1 MSKKSEIIS
10 ELLSINVK
18 RIKDPCKTCLVKGTC
33 IIPKCS
39 FIKDQFTSYP
49 SDQIILSLIELAQII
64 DIVHDVKL
72 DFNGIIDQAPKCPS
86 LNFFIHKHKVRNV
99 QNALING
106 ITFPKKPLEF
116 LLKEY
121 KEISELTKN

>member
-10 ELLSINVK
+10 ELLSIKVK
-18 RIKDPCKTCLVKGTC
+18 RIKDPCKNCLVKSAC
-33 IIPKCS
+33 IIYKCS
-39 FIKDQFTSYP
+39 FIKNIIVRFP
-49 SDQIILSLIELAQII
+49 PDQILLNIFDLAQII
-64 DIVHDVKL
+64 EIVNDVKL
-72 DFNGIIDQAPKCPS
+72 NLNGIIENATKCPRH
-86 LNFFIHKHKVRNV
+86 NFFIHKHEIRNV